1 MTGGQGGAAV
11 PLSYRRLGALRFL
24 LALLVLA
31 WHCDVI
37 AGSQAAWLGGSAYG
51 PLAVLVF
58 FAVSGFVITE
68 AILGSYQGRPG
79 AFLANRL
86 LRLWPGWLAAVAL
99 MALVLW
105 LTGAGQ
111 PWQLH
116 PRVLLANGV
125 ALFPSVPLTDWLLGV
140 PKGWPL
146 LAIAWALRAEF
157 CFYLAAAACIL
168 AGRWAGR
175 RWLPPLLVAALLASL
190 VGHHLVAI
198 APRLTFYL
206 GTVPHFVLG
215 AVAALWL
222 NGLLSRRWVLLLA
235 PAALLLAT
243 GHAWTFDP
251 AAPGQLAWR
260 QPTIEFRWIG
270 VLLWLALLAW
280 GWRRATG
287 RGVAR
292 KQPLDRLLGDLTYNL
307 YLFHLPVIA
316 LVAWVW
322 PRGDWSNLLPA
333 VALSLLVAVLFGW
346 ATEGALRRWRT
357 RLRGHPLP
365 GTSGTSRGEM

>member
-1 MTGGQGGAAV
+1 MTAGQGAP
-11 PLSYRRLGALRFL
+11 PLPWRRLGSLRFL

-31 WHCDVI
+31 WHSDTI
-37 AGSQAAWLGGSAYG
+37 AGSQEGWLGGSAYG

-58 FAVSGFVITE
+58 FAISGFVITE

-157 CFYLAAAACIL
+157 CFYLAAAACVL
-168 AGRWAGR
+168 AGRWVGR
-175 RWLPPLLVAALLASL
+175 GWLAPLLAAVLLASL

-198 APRLTFYL
+198 TPRLTFYL

-215 AVAALWL
+215 VVAALWL

-235 PAALLLAT
+235 PAALLLAA

-251 AAPGQLAWR
+251 AAPGLLAWQ
-260 QPTIEFRWIG
+260 QPIIESRWSG
-270 VLLWLALLAW
+270 LLLWLALLAL
-280 GWRRATG
+280 GWRGVTG
-287 RGVAR
+287 ADEAR
-292 KQPLDRLLGDLTYNL
+292 RLPLDRLLGDLTYNL

-316 LVAWVW
+316 VVASVW
-322 PRGDWSNLLPA
+322 PRADWSNLLPA
-333 VALSLLVAVLFGW
+333 VALSLLLAVLFGW

-357 RLRGHPLP
+357 RLRGHPLAGSAP
-365 GTSGTSRGEM
+365 ARAGEM